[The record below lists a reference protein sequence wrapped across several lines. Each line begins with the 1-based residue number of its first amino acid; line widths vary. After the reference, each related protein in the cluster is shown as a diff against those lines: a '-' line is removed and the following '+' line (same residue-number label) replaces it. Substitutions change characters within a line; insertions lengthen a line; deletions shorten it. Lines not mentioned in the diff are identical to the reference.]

1 MKMVVKVKQ
10 EARQEV
16 ELPFELPEVELP
28 EVEPPEIPEIPSPP
42 EITEDIQDYSVFDR
56 MAELDGIGEDMSV
69 RTMRENPCYGCEE
82 DLIG

>member
-1 MKMVVKVKQ
+1 MVVKVER

-16 ELPFELPEVELP
+16 ELPFEP